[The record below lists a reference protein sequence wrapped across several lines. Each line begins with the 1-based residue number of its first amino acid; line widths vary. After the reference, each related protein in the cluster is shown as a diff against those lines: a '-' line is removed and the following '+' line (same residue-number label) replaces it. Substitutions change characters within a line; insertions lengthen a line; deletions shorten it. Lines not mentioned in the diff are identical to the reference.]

1 MWVAYATV
9 SLVIFGVLYFTII
22 KPDTN
27 AANNTIK
34 TGLQQSQQVVSQ
46 AAKQLTTA
54 GQANSAA
61 SQATQ
66 KAAKLSTCLVSAG
79 TDVAKIQTCQ
89 TQYAK

>member
-9 SLVIFGVLYFTII
+9 SLVIFGVLYFTVI

-27 AANNTIK
+27 AANNAIK
-34 TGLQQSQQVVSQ
+34 TGLQQSQQVISQ
-46 AAKQLTTA
+46 ASKQLTTA
-54 GQANSAA
+54 GQASSAA

-66 KAAKLSTCLVSAG
+66 KAAQLSTCLVSAG
-79 TDVAKIQTCQ
+79 TDVTKIQTCQ